1 MSQPQIA
8 ILDDYQQ
15 VAFQF
20 ADWTPV
26 LAKAKVTVF
35 SDHID
40 RPRKRPAKSAPVWSA
55 KSSFSTPH
63 IGYVTGDT
71 YRIFYQDTVKAILEW
86 LGVLNLTTNTPD

>member
-26 LAKAKVTVF
+26 LAKAKVTFF

-40 RPRKRPAKSAPVWSA
+40 GEAALVER
-55 KSSFSTPH
+55 
-63 IGYVTGDT
+63 
-71 YRIFYQDTVKAILEW
+71 
-86 LGVLNLTTNTPD
+86 LGFLNLTTNTPD